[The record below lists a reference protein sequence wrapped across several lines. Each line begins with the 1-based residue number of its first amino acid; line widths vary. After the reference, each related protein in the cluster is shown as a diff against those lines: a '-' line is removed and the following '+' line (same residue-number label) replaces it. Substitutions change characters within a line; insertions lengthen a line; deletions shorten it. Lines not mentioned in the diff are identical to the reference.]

1 MNLEPVA
8 QTLVEKTS
16 EIIGYPIIITD
27 EKGKIIGS
35 TDHSRLGI
43 YHKVSVD
50 ILKKNQ
56 AVSFEQKD
64 VKQLKNVLPGVAT
77 PILFNNKPIGVLGI
91 VGDPQKISKYA
102 QLVKSHVE
110 MMCYETFKQ
119 EMVFFES
126 KTLDTFVQYLLHN
139 TNNETSDHIMRY
151 GEMLGYDMMKD
162 RVCLIINMD
171 SLSSIQSEGNF
182 GKFSLQHLQQ
192 ELFEKVKYLF
202 VDHSQDII
210 SLLNL
215 EDIIIL
221 KVINANYNQ
230 FIKTLE
236 HKLKKINQFLNEK
249 YNLEVSISLGNVVN
263 GADGIK
269 ESYENAIKAQ
279 WAGRKTQITPKI
291 YRYNDWQ
298 ITLELLT
305 NQMTPYIINNL
316 LNSTKD
322 FINHDNYPVLSSTF
336 MNYCK
341 CNMNLSE
348 SSRSMFIHRNTLVY
362 RLERIGKLTS
372 LNPYNFEHC
381 LLLYTAIKSYEER
394 AGKDQA
400 GKQHSN
406 IKIKHS

>member
-8 QTLVEKTS
+8 QNLVEKTS
-16 EIIGYPIIITD
+16 EIIGYPISITD

-91 VGDPQKISKYA
+91 VGDPQKVSKYA

-139 TNNETSDHIMRY
+139 TNKETSDHIMRY
-151 GEMLGYDMMKD
+151 GEMLGYDMMID
-162 RVCLIINMD
+162 RVCLIINID
-171 SLSSIQSEGNF
+171 SLSSIHSGEF
-182 GKFSLQHLQQ
+182 GKFSLQNLQQ

-202 VDHSQDII
+202 VDHRQDII

-221 KVINANYNQ
+221 KAVNANHDNQ

-249 YNLEVSISLGNVVN
+249 YNLEVSISLGNVAN

-279 WAGRKTQITPKI
+279 WAGRKTHITPKI
-291 YRYNDWQ
+291 YKYNDWQ

-305 NQMTPYIINNL
+305 NQMTPYIINTL
-316 LNSTKD
+316 LNSIKD
-322 FINHDNYPVLSSTF
+322 LINHDNYPVLSSTF
-336 MNYCK
+336 MTYCK

-381 LLLYTAIKSYEER
+381 LLLYTAIKSYE
-394 AGKDQA
+394 DQEV
-400 GKQHSN
+400 KQHSH
-406 IKIKHS
+406 IRIKHS